1 MDDMNPLE
9 MYLSQLVSLVS
20 IGIVENEVDF
30 ILLIFKTSY
39 IDTYI
44 LISITRAYFQAETG
58 D

>member
-1 MDDMNPLE
+1 MNPLE